1 MPGLTNEGN
10 TCWMNS
16 ALQCLLHVPQLVNF
30 VRHDMFEGCLFRKRK
45 NACDLATEFSKL
57 AKAYWNNSA
66 EQSAAGVLE
75 AFVRTHRSFKGKRH
89 KNDAAEALMLF
100 VDTLHSALA
109 NTEQIPDHPV
119 PFEGDKESWDAH
131 AKIAGHSLISD
142 VFAGQRRLDT
152 SSFETFLGLTLDHTA
167 PVTKAL
173 AAYDFTRLPLIL
185 AITLQKSE
193 DKQFVPYEAEMRVAE
208 NSFEVHY
215 KLFAVLLHHGGA
227 DDGHWTAL
235 ACHAD
240 SWTHYDDATSSAVHV
255 NDVVQKNAAM
265 LLYKRLL

>member
-1 MPGLTNEGN
+1 
-10 TCWMNS
+10 MNS

-30 VRHDMFEGCLFRKRK
+30 ARHEMFEGCLFRKRK
-45 NACDLATEFSKL
+45 NACDVATEFAAL
-57 AKAYWNNSA
+57 AKTYWNSGD
-66 EQSAAGVLE
+66 EQSASGILE
-75 AFVRTHRSFKGKRH
+75 AFVRAHRSFKGKRH
-89 KNDAAEALMLF
+89 KNDAAEALTLF

-109 NTEQIPDHPV
+109 NTERISDHPV
-119 PFEGDKESWDAH
+119 PFEGDEDSWNAH
-131 AKIAGHSLISD
+131 INATGYSMILD
-142 VFAGQRRLDT
+142 VFAGQRRLENK
-152 SSFETFLGLTLDHTA
+152 SFETFFGLTLDHSV

-173 AAYDFTRLPLIL
+173 GAYDFTRLPLIL

-193 DKQFVPYEAEMRVAE
+193 DKQFVAYEADMHATE
-208 NSFEVHY
+208 NSFVVRY

-240 SWTHYDDATSSAVHV
+240 TWTHYDDTACSTVHV